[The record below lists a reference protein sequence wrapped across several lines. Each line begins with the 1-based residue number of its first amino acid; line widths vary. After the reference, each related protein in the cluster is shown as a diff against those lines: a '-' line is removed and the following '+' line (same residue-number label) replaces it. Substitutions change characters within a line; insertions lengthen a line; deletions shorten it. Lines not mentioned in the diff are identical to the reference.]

1 MQKRLITVIMVCAMS
16 VSTGTVSVLA
26 MDEEP
31 VYWELE
37 SDGAEV
43 SPAETAAHHYDF
55 VLDRKI
61 TNKTKEFAVV
71 YDNSGAVINPE
82 YENASLLIKA
92 DGKILFQKKC
102 TTPTGLTVG
111 NMDVKIP
118 KQKAGTKIQIY
129 LQSQNWKSN
138 VKTIKVKNIN
148 TLLLSNRIDKIKKP
162 QLTHTGY
169 RDYIKAKKGQSLVVS
184 NGKKIV
190 KTIKFKEDNLAYDVT
205 DILMEYQRKSELFLY
220 IKQGKKYSKGYVYF
234 PLAIDIAE

>member
-1 MQKRLITVIMVCAMS
+1 MQKRLITVIMVCVMS

-31 VYWELE
+31 VYWEFE
-37 SDGAEV
+37 SDGVEV

-55 VLDRKI
+55 VLDRTI
-61 TNKTKEFAVV
+61 TNKTREFVVV

-92 DGKILFQKKC
+92 NGKILFQKKC

-148 TLLLSNRIDKIKKP
+148 TLLLSNRTDKIKKP

-184 NGKKIV
+184 NGCKNNKV
-190 KTIKFKEDNLAYDVT
+190 
-205 DILMEYQRKSELFLY
+205 
-220 IKQGKKYSKGYVYF
+220 
-234 PLAIDIAE
+234 

>member
-55 VLDRKI
+55 VLDRTI

-162 QLTHTGY
+162 PIQCNIVDTLWL
-169 RDYIKAKKGQSLVVS
+169 SLS
-184 NGKKIV
+184 DR
-190 KTIKFKEDNLAYDVT
+190 FL
-205 DILMEYQRKSELFLY
+205 LF
-220 IKQGKKYSKGYVYF
+220 SFTRYV
-234 PLAIDIAE
+234 PSSSS

>member
-55 VLDRKI
+55 VLDRTI

-162 QLTHTGY
+162 QLTHTG
-169 RDYIKAKKGQSLVVS
+169 
-184 NGKKIV
+184 
-190 KTIKFKEDNLAYDVT
+190 
-205 DILMEYQRKSELFLY
+205 
-220 IKQGKKYSKGYVYF
+220 
-234 PLAIDIAE
+234 

>member
-55 VLDRKI
+55 VLDRTI

-82 YENASLLIKA
+82 YENASLLIKV

-129 LQSQNWKSN
+129 LQSQNWKQ
-138 VKTIKVKNIN
+138 
-148 TLLLSNRIDKIKKP
+148 NRQNKETSID
-162 QLTHTGY
+162 TY
-169 RDYIKAKKGQSLVVS
+169 RIPGLY
-184 NGKKIV
+184 
-190 KTIKFKEDNLAYDVT
+190 
-205 DILMEYQRKSELFLY
+205 KSE
-220 IKQGKKYSKGYVYF
+220 KRSEPGGQ
-234 PLAIDIAE
+234 